1 MSEPGFKDE
10 KTVVILAGHPKEL
23 QEIFYPKSEELD
35 LLRETIY
42 PKGKSEEWDSDLNS
56 FFREMS
62 LKRKLFRQM
71 QSHFSTTLMFED
83 WSDANVMDVI
93 LSSAAAKG
101 EKFHEDAVVELRNSL
116 RQLRAG
122 RVFGKSQPSRLFS

>member
-1 MSEPGFKDE
+1 MLAHLMSEPGFKDE
-10 KTVVILAGHPKEL
+10 KTVVILAGHPKKF
-23 QEIFYPKSEELD
+23 QEFFYP
-35 LLRETIY
+35 
-42 PKGKSEEWDSDLNS
+42 KSEEWDSDLHS
-56 FFREMS
+56 FLRES
-62 LKRKLFRQM
+62 IARQQQM

-101 EKFHEDAVVELRNSL
+101 EKFHEYAVVELRNSL